1 MRAEQEWERCKTI
14 QKWRDGASI
23 PRAALGLGRKSL
35 EGQGT
40 QHVPTPLTQQRG
52 LGGGY
57 ALLGADRLA
66 ARWSER
72 TPRPCPHS
80 VGNDSTWE
88 DSGCQ
93 GQRVRPR
100 GTYSTAAAA
109 VLGNQGRKM
118 WALKWPRGTVTK
130 AGRGGHGDPRRP
142 SEMRWEDSSVEA
154 PRTGI
159 LGSRGSTGRPWR
171 LLDEWKWRQR
181 PLRTP
186 LVLWVLP
193 PASTSSRLLW

>member
-1 MRAEQEWERCKTI
+1 MRDEQEWERCKTI

-23 PRAALGLGRKSL
+23 PRVALGLGRKSL

-57 ALLGADRLA
+57 VLLGADRLA

-118 WALKWPRGTVTK
+118 GALKKKKKFHHQKVWLSFVDFLLIFP
-130 AGRGGHGDPRRP
+130 H
-142 SEMRWEDSSVEA
+142 SHQLSSVITIPDICMIPEH
-154 PRTGI
+154 
-159 LGSRGSTGRPWR
+159 
-171 LLDEWKWRQR
+171 
-181 PLRTP
+181 
-186 LVLWVLP
+186 LWGYFLYIFSFDSLSCVK
-193 PASTSSRLLW
+193 LWEI